1 MVDDDPNGVSTKAST
16 SATQDSLVLPC
27 KPLPTIDAAVQ
38 AEIEAAAIAANE
50 RYIIE
55 FLEEHAFCPFSRGGR
70 AQGQTVRYVHYASDT
85 SVAPL
90 VEYMA
95 KAAKNPKWMVVQ
107 ILLPMIEVDPEQ
119 WIQFCNE
126 LTTVANANLGDCG
139 DVYVVA
145 AMHPTLRY
153 QRASAGAL
161 IPLFRRS
168 PDPTI
173 QWVRL
178 DDLEALYAGRSGKT
192 KVVDLDDPK
201 WFSEAE
207 EEEPLF
213 ERITEANMKMVDKLG
228 ESQVEEALAEFASS
242 VRKRYR
248 EILSQGNES

>member
-1 MVDDDPNGVSTKAST
+1 MAMGDDDPAVLLTKGS
-16 SATQDSLVLPC
+16 SFERKATLTIPC
-27 KPLPTIDAAVQ
+27 EPLPTISAALQ
-38 AEIEAAAIAANE
+38 GKIEAAAAEAND
-50 RYIIE
+50 RYIVE

-90 VEYMA
+90 VDLMA

-107 ILLPMIEVDPEQ
+107 VLLPMIEVDPEE
-119 WIQFCNE
+119 WIKFCND
-126 LTTVANANLGDCG
+126 LTTLANASLGNGG
-139 DVYVVA
+139 DVYAVA
-145 AMHPTLRY
+145 AMHPKLKY
-153 QRASAGAL
+153 QRSNPGAL

-201 WFSEAE
+201 WLEAE
-207 EEEPLF
+207 EQEPLF
-213 ERITEANMKMVDKLG
+213 ERITEANEKMVDQLG
-228 ESQVEEALAEFASS
+228 QVQVEEALAEFASA
-242 VRKRYR
+242 VRRRYQ
-248 EILSQGNES
+248 EILSSSES